1 MTFLNFIINDD
12 YRLWSIAI
20 SSFESLAYQLC
31 ESVSV
36 WLDVRAG
43 TYVFICCACMH
54 ALSLYN
60 VIMVSACTLGLS
72 KPLRN
77 RQSNLVGC

>member
-1 MTFLNFIINDD
+1 MQADMCL
-12 YRLWSIAI
+12 SG
-20 SSFESLAYQLC
+20 
-31 ESVSV
+31 V
-36 WLDVRAG
+36 
-43 TYVFICCACMH
+43 H

-60 VIMVSACTLGLS
+60 VIRVSACTLGLS